1 MVWGFGYLA
10 IRALN
15 NRTKGE
21 TLPRI
26 EALYAEDVFEEGA
39 INGHIGG
46 YSSATEILGG
56 LIKIGIWGY

>member
-1 MVWGFGYLA
+1 VVWGFGYLA

-46 YSSATEILGG
+46 YRNIRAID
-56 LIKIGIWGY
+56 